1 MNLPKKCIV
10 DTNVPVNANLANDPE
25 AIPDDLV
32 ACVQHCVNAIE
43 HVMKKGE
50 LVIDSGDEIYDEY
63 RKGKKLC
70 LSGQKGVGDAFMKW
84 VHYNRWSLPGVD
96 RVAITKSGES
106 YDEFPIH
113 PGLANFDKSDRKFIA
128 VANAHPAKPP
138 ILQATDSKWWG
149 WHDALIEVG
158 ITVQFI
164 CPVYIKIKYAKKMK
178 K

>member
-10 DTNVPVNANLANDPE
+10 DTNVPVTANKANDP
-25 AIPDDLV
+25 AKIDDDLV
-32 ACVQHCVNAIE
+32 ACVENCVGAID
-43 HVMKKGE
+43 HVIKKGK

-63 RKGKKLC
+63 RKNLC
-70 LSGQKGVGDAFMKW
+70 LSGQKGIGNAFMKW
-84 VHYNRWSLPGVD
+84 VHDHCWNPSYAD
-96 RVAITKSGES
+96 RVAITKNGET

-113 PGLANFDKSDRKFIA
+113 SELENFDKSDRKFIA

-138 ILQATDSKWWG
+138 ILQATDSKWLG
-149 WHDALIEVG
+149 WSDALVEVG

-164 CPVYIKIKYAKKMK
+164 CPAYVRSKYAKKMK

>member
-10 DTNVPVNANLANDPE
+10 DTNVPVTANKANDP
-25 AIPDDLV
+25 AKIDDDLV
-32 ACVQHCVNAIE
+32 ACVENYVSAID
-43 HVMKKGE
+43 HVIKKGK

-63 RKGKKLC
+63 RKNLC
-70 LSGQKGVGDAFMKW
+70 LSSQKGIGNAFMKW
-84 VHYNRWSLPGVD
+84 VHDNRWRLPDTD
-96 RVAITKSGES
+96 RVTITKNGES

-113 PGLANFDKSDRKFIA
+113 IELANFDKSDRKFIA

-138 ILQATDSKWWG
+138 ILQATDSKWLG
-149 WHDALIEVG
+149 WNDALVEVG

-164 CPVYIKIKYAKKMK
+164 CPLYVKRKYAKKMK